1 MKFRLVG
8 QIYVYS
14 IENWILVSYQ
24 APKQR
29 PRSCQKDM
37 VQCPKNTVLKL
48 KVTTGWFSMVF
59 QLFHGP
65 GIPVWSPPIPEQQHR
80 AVGRRAVLRSSSC
93 LRPGRAAWHGFGRD
107 QPPRETSWNMVFSPS
122 SLSLTLSPHRLRF
135 FTLVSPGDLA
145 KLAEVWIFIHFRAT
159 KAICAGSN
167 VSQPGLLPGFPHVSP
182 PWAKHATR
190 PPRPWRVEP
199 VNCLNRSCPNI
210 DSLEVI
216 SNTLDLLVLR
226 EWRNEMI
233 NIMDHSPVAY

>member
-65 GIPVWSPPIPEQQHR
+65 GIPVWSPIPEQQHR

-107 QPPRETSWNMVFSPS
+107 QPPRETSWNMVFSCFFTLL
-122 SLSLTLSPHRLRF
+122 SLSLPPSVFHPCITRRF
-135 FTLVSPGDLA
+135 RRHVQTCWDLHFHPFSSHKKQFLLGQTLVNLGCSL
-145 KLAEVWIFIHFRAT
+145 
-159 KAICAGSN
+159 
-167 VSQPGLLPGFPHVSP
+167 GFPIPHLGRSTP
-182 PWAKHATR
+182 PGHPGRDA
-190 PPRPWRVEP
+190 
-199 VNCLNRSCPNI
+199 LSRS
-210 DSLEVI
+210 
-216 SNTLDLLVLR
+216 T
-226 EWRNEMI
+226 
-233 NIMDHSPVAY
+233 A

>member
-29 PRSCQKDM
+29 PRSCQKEM

-65 GIPVWSPPIPEQQHR
+65 GIPVWSPIPEQQHR

-107 QPPRETSWNMVFSPS
+107 QPPRETSWNMVFSCFFTLL
-122 SLSLTLSPHRLRF
+122 SLSRLRF
-135 FTLVSPGDLA
+135 FTLVSPGDLGDTS
-145 KLAEVWIFIHFRAT
+145 KLAEISIFIHFLAT
-159 KAICAGSN
+159 KSN
-167 VSQPGLLPGFPHVSP
+167 FCWV
-182 PWAKHATR
+182 KR
-190 PPRPWRVEP
+190 
-199 VNCLNRSCPNI
+199 
-210 DSLEVI
+210 
-216 SNTLDLLVLR
+216 
-226 EWRNEMI
+226 
-233 NIMDHSPVAY
+233 

>member
-37 VQCPKNTVLKL
+37 AQCPKNMVVKL
-48 KVTTGWFSMVF
+48 KVTAGYCRMAF
-59 QLFHGP
+59 QFFHGR
-65 GIPVWSPPIPEQQHR
+65 GIPVWSPIPEQQHR

-93 LRPGRAAWHGFGRD
+93 LRPGPAAWHGFGRD
-107 QPPRETSWNMVFSPS
+107 QPTRNILKHGFLTLV
-122 SLSLTLSPHRLRF
+122 SLSLPPSPSVFHPCITRRF
-135 FTLVSPGDLA
+135 RKHVQTCWGL
-145 KLAEVWIFIHFRAT
+145 HFH
-159 KAICAGSN
+159 
-167 VSQPGLLPGFPHVSP
+167 PLFPS

-199 VNCLNRSCPNI
+199 VNCLKRSWLFKDWQLGSHKQYPW
-210 DSLEVI
+210 L
-216 SNTLDLLVLR
+216 TG
-226 EWRNEMI
+226 
-233 NIMDHSPVAY
+233 A